1 MGIEILVTDLGEY
14 RCPSDLI
21 GPDVVLKG
29 ESLYATRTRPRDA
42 DEQLANETVQ
52 ALNRLDHLLAKR
64 GKSLKDLRFD

>member
-1 MGIEILVTDLGEY
+1 MEITVLVTDLGEY
-14 RCPSDLI
+14 RCPPDLI
-21 GPDVVLKG
+21 GPDVALKG

-42 DEQLANETVQ
+42 DEQLANDTIH